1 VRDVKIE
8 LEVSSEKL
16 RKAFIKS
23 LMVGISG
30 EEGLEVIG
38 QYEVA
43 FEILFDQFV
52 KHQEEVGDA
61 TFMRSHRLFT
71 ALIPWV
77 VEETYERNK
86 KYKNRFEKLKY
97 TCL

>member
-16 RKAFIKS
+16 RKAFIES
-23 LMVGISG
+23 LMIGVSD
-30 EEGLEVIG
+30 EEELEATG
-38 QYEVA
+38 QYEIA
-43 FEILFDQFV
+43 FGILFDQFV
-52 KHQEEVGDA
+52 KHQGELDDV

-77 VEETYERNK
+77 VEETFERDK